1 MSYLLAMDAKVTKC
15 FCLITWLFFGQPDFL
30 PKFLQNSD
38 FRPCATYF
46 TSQEEKLKPKYK
58 RVWKLFRKIYFHVF
72 FCFFWNASIWCKID
86 ECVHIWI
93 FYHSFFTRFF
103 HIFDCRNFDIAMFV
117 LRSSFRCRWVKKYL
131 E

>member
-46 TSQEEKLKPKYK
+46 TTQKEKLKPKIKEFESYSEK
-58 RVWKLFRKIYFHVF
+58 SIFMF
-72 FCFFWNASIWCKID
+72 FFFWNASIWCKID

-93 FYHSFFTRFF
+93 FYHSFFTCFF
-103 HIFDCRNFDIAMFV
+103 LIFDCRNFDIAMFV